1 MDDVSA
7 LGVVALGV
15 VALVAGA
22 VNAVAGGGTLL
33 TFPTL
38 VAIGLPPVAANV
50 TNTVSLVPG
59 YVGGI
64 AGYRSEL
71 RGQSAAVRRLL
82 PMAIAGAL
90 IGSVVLLVTS
100 TEVFETVV
108 PVMVL
113 GASLLLLAQ
122 PRIQRRLQTIHPETG
137 EALDVDRPV
146 LTGLLVLLAG
156 IYGGYFGGV
165 LGVVLLAVLGITMT
179 DHLQRLNALK
189 SVLQFAT
196 NGVAVVVFALFGP
209 VDWWLVLVMA
219 PLALLGGWL
228 GSHGAR
234 RLQPATLRTAVG
246 LIGIACA
253 VVLAIGLR

>member
-71 RGQSAAVRRLL
+71 HGQSAAVRRLL
-82 PMAIAGAL
+82 PVAVVGAL
-90 IGSVVLLVTS
+90 IGSTVLLVTS
-100 TEVFETVV
+100 TEVFETIV

-113 GASLLLLAQ
+113 GASFLLLAQ

-196 NGVAVVVFALFGP
+196 NGVAVLVFALFGP

-228 GSHGAR
+228 GSRGAR
-234 RLQPATLRTAVG
+234 RLEPATLRTAVG
-246 LIGIACA
+246 VIGIVCA